1 MLTEGWYAGGTVERA
16 EMAEQ
21 TPTPIDLDAVIDICG
36 QNDIAFLGIFG
47 SHARGEATP
56 ESDVDLLVRFARRK
70 SLLTIVRIERQISER
85 LGRPVDLVTEA
96 SLSPYLRERVQAEVE
111 SLYERIEMTICIYN
125 IFGMP
130 SRKPRNTYSMSMSRC
145 FARVTSSRM
154 ALSDNCRSSVK
165 RQDACLQSCARFTR
179 TFLGRT
185 SSACVTSSS
194 TTTLALT

>member
-1 MLTEGWYAGGTVERA
+1 MLTEGWCAGGTAERA

-21 TPTPIDLDAVIDICG
+21 TATPIDLDAVIDICE

-85 LGRPVDLVTEA
+85 LGRPVDPVTEA

-111 SLYERIEMTICIYN
+111 SLHEKLE
-125 IFGMP
+125 
-130 SRKPRNTYSMSMSRC
+130 
-145 FARVTSSRM
+145 
-154 ALSDNCRSSVK
+154 
-165 RQDACLQSCARFTR
+165 
-179 TFLGRT
+179 
-185 SSACVTSSS
+185 
-194 TTTLALT
+194 